1 MQLESCPSVVT
12 FRICSSSSPCL
23 PFSLN
28 VLQPSPSHDAQ
39 IFIIGDSQRGQAIF
53 EQHLSVLSSMRRQP
67 NMLLHLGDTAQRAYV
82 PHPSIT
88 TACRY

>member
-1 MQLESCPSVVT
+1 MQFESCPSVVI
-12 FRICSSSSPCL
+12 FRICSSPSPCL
-23 PFSLN
+23 SFTFN
-28 VLQPSPSHDAQ
+28 VLQRNPSHDAQ

-82 PHPSIT
+82 PHPNIT
-88 TACRY
+88 TAYRY